1 MSARPVQL
9 VGSRQKRRRGPTY
22 YITLG
27 SGFYR
32 WLASLRS
39 DHFRANSLNDC
50 GTQINLAFSAR
61 DRDNMSLRGLI
72 PPAVRSVETELQAVM
87 DNIKLY
93 ESGLAKY
100 LYLRELHDYNE
111 KLFFRVLK
119 EYTEELMPL
128 VYTPVVGEAC
138 LKYSLIFRRPK
149 GLFLT
154 AQDAGKLYDVMGN
167 WPEKQVDAIVV
178 TDGERILGLGDL
190 GANGMGIPVG
200 KLALYTA
207 LAGIHPERTLPVML
221 DLGTN
226 NEVGLLVGGPTFQF
240 CWLTRTT
247 SVCARR
253 GFRGAQYDD
262 FVEEFMQAAV
272 KSCGSSSSKIAAEN
286 HRFSNSGSESIPQP
300 PPHQSQTSGSCISTS
315 ASTAFHSV
323 LGSTASKT
331 ADEAASAAVAEADA
345 CGDDAGNQQYGDP
358 WDTDQAAVALRL
370 LRAEDNRKSPSPAHA
385 TPAAKGAPSTN
396 EVARQ
401 PVYEA
406 AFDLRRKQR
415 EPDQGLDRMVQSPVP
430 LIPGLQQQPLAGPL
444 HPVPSSCSSSEVS
457 LVPGRRGGI
466 TGQPSPRD
474 ACCPGPTP
482 HQGSSGGIAV
492 SSSVQLQPTPTHR
505 GSSSSGGGNPSAP
518 TPATRDHDPVFRQ
531 ASAAIDQRHPPPWSP
546 ISGNAPAGAIAV
558 KRSIH
563 AGVKAL
569 PLGSARLPRHSGHR
583 NEAPPQNRSDHALKP
598 PRAPPLVDSLPSY
611 PCTASVAVAGL
622 LASMRITKTPLSSN
636 KFLFMGAGEA
646 SLGIAE
652 LLVMA
657 MVTEGTSEADA
668 RNSIWMLD
676 SRGLI
681 VKDRAPNGD
690 STQSHKE
697 KFAKDVKQMNNLPDI
712 VKFVKPT
719 VLIGASAQSNAFNK
733 EILECM
739 CANAERPVVFALSN
753 PTHKAECTA
762 DAAYTYTDGKCVFA
776 SGSPFPP
783 FKYKGKTYYPGQGNN
798 AYIFPGIALAVSAC
812 GVTTIGD
819 EVFLIAAKTVANTV
833 TEQNLNEGRVYPP
846 LSDIHDVS
854 LSIAAEL
861 AAHFYATGVATVKPE
876 PKDKMAFLQ
885 SKQYDFSYPGTV
897 KVK

>member
-1 MSARPVQL
+1 MD
-9 VGSRQKRRRGPTY
+9 Y
-22 YITLG
+22 
-27 SGFYR
+27 
-32 WLASLRS
+32 LR
-39 DHFRANSLNDC
+39 DPRIC
-50 GTQINLAFSAR
+50 KNLAFSAR

-72 PPAVRSVETELQAVM
+72 PPAVRTVDIELQAVM

-149 GLFLT
+149 GIFLT
-154 AQDAGKLYDVMGN
+154 AQDAGKLYEVLGN

-207 LAGIHPERTLPVML
+207 LAGIPPERTLPVML

-226 NEVGLLVGGPTFQF
+226 NEILLADPYYIGLRQK
-240 CWLTRTT
+240 RI
-247 SVCARR
+247 
-253 GFRGAQYDD
+253 RGAQYDD

-272 KSCGSSSSKIAAEN
+272 K
-286 HRFSNSGSESIPQP
+286 RFGRNCLIQFEDFGNRN
-300 PPHQSQTSGSCISTS
+300 
-315 ASTAFHSV
+315 AFK
-323 LGSTASKT
+323 LLAKYKNNYCTFN
-331 ADEAASAAVAEADA
+331 
-345 CGDDAGNQQYGDP
+345 DDI
-358 WDTDQAAVALRL
+358 
-370 LRAEDNRKSPSPAHA
+370 
-385 TPAAKGAPSTN
+385 
-396 EVARQ
+396 
-401 PVYEA
+401 
-406 AFDLRRKQR
+406 
-415 EPDQGLDRMVQSPVP
+415 QG
-430 LIPGLQQQPLAGPL
+430 
-444 HPVPSSCSSSEVS
+444 
-457 LVPGRRGGI
+457 
-466 TGQPSPRD
+466 
-474 ACCPGPTP
+474 
-482 HQGSSGGIAV
+482 
-492 SSSVQLQPTPTHR
+492 
-505 GSSSSGGGNPSAP
+505 
-518 TPATRDHDPVFRQ
+518 
-531 ASAAIDQRHPPPWSP
+531 
-546 ISGNAPAGAIAV
+546 
-558 KRSIH
+558 
-563 AGVKAL
+563 
-569 PLGSARLPRHSGHR
+569 
-583 NEAPPQNRSDHALKP
+583 
-598 PRAPPLVDSLPSY
+598 
-611 PCTASVAVAGL
+611 TASVAVAGL

-636 KFLFMGAGEA
+636 TILFMGAGEA

-657 MVTEGTSEADA
+657 MVNEGAKEADA

-690 STQSHKE
+690 STQSHKD
-697 KFAKDVKQMNNLPDI
+697 KFAKDAKHMTQLHEI
-712 VKFVKPT
+712 VKSVKPT

-733 EILECM
+733 EILELM

-762 DAAYTYTDGKCVFA
+762 EAAYTYTDGKCVYA

-783 FKYKGKTYYPGQGNN
+783 FKYKGKTFYPGQGNN
-798 AYIFPGIALAVSAC
+798 AYIFPGIALAVIAC
-812 GVTTIGD
+812 GVQTISD
-819 EVFLIAAKTVANTV
+819 EVFLIAAKTVANSV
-833 TEQNLNEGRVYPP
+833 TEQNLDEGRVYPP
-846 LSDIHDVS
+846 LSSIHDVS
-854 LSIAAEL
+854 LNIAAEL

-897 KVK
+897 RVK

>member
-1 MSARPVQL
+1 MLLLRRLQSGAFGAFIRNGAVGTGSAGSAGAL
-9 VGSRQKRRRGPTY
+9 IVGCPKFARRMDY
-22 YITLG
+22 
-27 SGFYR
+27 
-32 WLASLRS
+32 LR
-39 DHFRANSLNDC
+39 DPRIC
-50 GTQINLAFSAR
+50 KNLAFSAR

-226 NEVGLLVGGPTFQF
+226 NEILLADPYYIGLRQK
-240 CWLTRTT
+240 RI
-247 SVCARR
+247 
-253 GFRGAQYDD
+253 RGAQYDD

-272 KSCGSSSSKIAAEN
+272 K
-286 HRFSNSGSESIPQP
+286 RFGKNCLIQFEDFGNRNAFKLLAKYKNSYC
-300 PPHQSQTSGSCISTS
+300 T
-315 ASTAFHSV
+315 FN
-323 LGSTASKT
+323 
-331 ADEAASAAVAEADA
+331 
-345 CGDDAGNQQYGDP
+345 DDI
-358 WDTDQAAVALRL
+358 
-370 LRAEDNRKSPSPAHA
+370 
-385 TPAAKGAPSTN
+385 
-396 EVARQ
+396 
-401 PVYEA
+401 
-406 AFDLRRKQR
+406 
-415 EPDQGLDRMVQSPVP
+415 QG
-430 LIPGLQQQPLAGPL
+430 
-444 HPVPSSCSSSEVS
+444 
-457 LVPGRRGGI
+457 
-466 TGQPSPRD
+466 
-474 ACCPGPTP
+474 
-482 HQGSSGGIAV
+482 
-492 SSSVQLQPTPTHR
+492 
-505 GSSSSGGGNPSAP
+505 
-518 TPATRDHDPVFRQ
+518 
-531 ASAAIDQRHPPPWSP
+531 
-546 ISGNAPAGAIAV
+546 
-558 KRSIH
+558 
-563 AGVKAL
+563 
-569 PLGSARLPRHSGHR
+569 
-583 NEAPPQNRSDHALKP
+583 
-598 PRAPPLVDSLPSY
+598 
-611 PCTASVAVAGL
+611 TASVAVAGL

>member
-1 MSARPVQL
+1 MMLLRHVTSARPASL
-9 VGSRQKRRRGPTY
+9 ARGALRCGGIPGSADRARC
-22 YITLG
+22 L
-27 SGFYR
+27 
-32 WLASLRS
+32 LASR
-39 DHFRANSLNDC
+39 RAAATWEPYAAVV
-50 GTQINLAFSAR
+50 GNLAFSAR

-72 PPAVRSVETELQAVM
+72 PPAVRTVDIELQAVM

-149 GLFLT
+149 GIFLT
-154 AQDAGKLYDVMGN
+154 AQDAGKLYEVLGN

-207 LAGIHPERTLPVML
+207 LAGIPPERTLPVML

-226 NEVGLLVGGPTFQF
+226 NEILLADPYYIGLRQK
-240 CWLTRTT
+240 RI
-247 SVCARR
+247 
-253 GFRGAQYDD
+253 RGAQYDD

-272 KSCGSSSSKIAAEN
+272 K
-286 HRFSNSGSESIPQP
+286 RFGRNCLIQFEDFGNRNAFKLLAKYKNSYC
-300 PPHQSQTSGSCISTS
+300 T
-315 ASTAFHSV
+315 FN
-323 LGSTASKT
+323 
-331 ADEAASAAVAEADA
+331 
-345 CGDDAGNQQYGDP
+345 DDI
-358 WDTDQAAVALRL
+358 
-370 LRAEDNRKSPSPAHA
+370 
-385 TPAAKGAPSTN
+385 
-396 EVARQ
+396 
-401 PVYEA
+401 
-406 AFDLRRKQR
+406 
-415 EPDQGLDRMVQSPVP
+415 QG
-430 LIPGLQQQPLAGPL
+430 
-444 HPVPSSCSSSEVS
+444 
-457 LVPGRRGGI
+457 
-466 TGQPSPRD
+466 
-474 ACCPGPTP
+474 
-482 HQGSSGGIAV
+482 
-492 SSSVQLQPTPTHR
+492 
-505 GSSSSGGGNPSAP
+505 
-518 TPATRDHDPVFRQ
+518 
-531 ASAAIDQRHPPPWSP
+531 
-546 ISGNAPAGAIAV
+546 
-558 KRSIH
+558 
-563 AGVKAL
+563 
-569 PLGSARLPRHSGHR
+569 
-583 NEAPPQNRSDHALKP
+583 
-598 PRAPPLVDSLPSY
+598 
-611 PCTASVAVAGL
+611 TASVAVAGL

-636 KFLFMGAGEA
+636 TILFMGAGEA

-657 MVTEGTSEADA
+657 MVNEGAKEADA

-681 VKDRAPNGD
+681 VKDRTPNGD
-690 STQSHKE
+690 STQSHKD
-697 KFAKDVKQMNNLPDI
+697 KFAKDAKHMTQLHEI

-733 EILECM
+733 EILELM

-762 DAAYTYTDGKCVFA
+762 EAAYTYTDGKCVYA

-783 FKYKGKTYYPGQGNN
+783 FKYKGKTFYPGQGNN
-798 AYIFPGIALAVSAC
+798 AYIFPGIALAVIAC
-812 GVTTIGD
+812 GVQTISD
-819 EVFLIAAKTVANTV
+819 EVFLIAAKTVANSV
-833 TEQNLNEGRVYPP
+833 TEQNLDEGRVYPP
-846 LSDIHDVS
+846 LSSIHDVS
-854 LSIAAEL
+854 LNIAAEL

-897 KVK
+897 RVK

>member
-1 MSARPVQL
+1 MMLLRYVTSARPASL
-9 VGSRQKRRRGPTY
+9 ARGALRCASIPGSADRARC
-22 YITLG
+22 L
-27 SGFYR
+27 
-32 WLASLRS
+32 LASR
-39 DHFRANSLNDC
+39 RAAATWEPYAAVV
-50 GTQINLAFSAR
+50 GNLAFSAR

-72 PPAVRSVETELQAVM
+72 PPAVRTVDIELQAVM

-149 GLFLT
+149 GIFLT
-154 AQDAGKLYDVMGN
+154 AQDAGKLYEVLGN

-207 LAGIHPERTLPVML
+207 LAGIPPERTLPVML

-226 NEVGLLVGGPTFQF
+226 NEILLADPYYIGLRQK
-240 CWLTRTT
+240 RI
-247 SVCARR
+247 
-253 GFRGAQYDD
+253 RGAQYDD

-272 KSCGSSSSKIAAEN
+272 K
-286 HRFSNSGSESIPQP
+286 RFGRNCLIQFEDFGNRN
-300 PPHQSQTSGSCISTS
+300 
-315 ASTAFHSV
+315 AFK
-323 LGSTASKT
+323 LLAKYKNNYCTFN
-331 ADEAASAAVAEADA
+331 
-345 CGDDAGNQQYGDP
+345 DDI
-358 WDTDQAAVALRL
+358 
-370 LRAEDNRKSPSPAHA
+370 
-385 TPAAKGAPSTN
+385 
-396 EVARQ
+396 
-401 PVYEA
+401 
-406 AFDLRRKQR
+406 
-415 EPDQGLDRMVQSPVP
+415 QG
-430 LIPGLQQQPLAGPL
+430 
-444 HPVPSSCSSSEVS
+444 
-457 LVPGRRGGI
+457 
-466 TGQPSPRD
+466 
-474 ACCPGPTP
+474 
-482 HQGSSGGIAV
+482 
-492 SSSVQLQPTPTHR
+492 
-505 GSSSSGGGNPSAP
+505 
-518 TPATRDHDPVFRQ
+518 
-531 ASAAIDQRHPPPWSP
+531 
-546 ISGNAPAGAIAV
+546 
-558 KRSIH
+558 
-563 AGVKAL
+563 
-569 PLGSARLPRHSGHR
+569 
-583 NEAPPQNRSDHALKP
+583 
-598 PRAPPLVDSLPSY
+598 
-611 PCTASVAVAGL
+611 TASVAVAGL

-636 KFLFMGAGEA
+636 TILFMGAGEA

-657 MVTEGTSEADA
+657 MVNEGAKEADA

-690 STQSHKE
+690 STQSHKD
-697 KFAKDVKQMNNLPDI
+697 KFAKDAKHMTQLHEI
-712 VKFVKPT
+712 VKSVKPT

-733 EILECM
+733 EILELM

-762 DAAYTYTDGKCVFA
+762 EAAYTYTDGKCVYA

-783 FKYKGKTYYPGQGNN
+783 FKYKGKTFYPGQGNN
-798 AYIFPGIALAVSAC
+798 AYIFPGIALAVIAC
-812 GVTTIGD
+812 GVQTISD
-819 EVFLIAAKTVANTV
+819 EVFLIAAKTVANSV
-833 TEQNLNEGRVYPP
+833 TEQNLDEGRVYPP
-846 LSDIHDVS
+846 LSSIHDVS
-854 LSIAAEL
+854 LNIAAEL

-897 KVK
+897 RVK

>member
-1 MSARPVQL
+1 MD
-9 VGSRQKRRRGPTY
+9 Y
-22 YITLG
+22 
-27 SGFYR
+27 
-32 WLASLRS
+32 LR
-39 DHFRANSLNDC
+39 DPRIC
-50 GTQINLAFSAR
+50 KNLAFSAR

-72 PPAVRSVETELQAVM
+72 PPAVRTVDIELQAVM

-149 GLFLT
+149 GIFLT
-154 AQDAGKLYDVMGN
+154 AQDAGKLYEVLGN

-207 LAGIHPERTLPVML
+207 LAGIPPERTLPVML

-226 NEVGLLVGGPTFQF
+226 NEILLADPYYIGLRQK
-240 CWLTRTT
+240 RI
-247 SVCARR
+247 
-253 GFRGAQYDD
+253 RGAQYDD

-272 KSCGSSSSKIAAEN
+272 K
-286 HRFSNSGSESIPQP
+286 RFGRNCLIQFEDFGNRNAFKLLAKYKNSYC
-300 PPHQSQTSGSCISTS
+300 T
-315 ASTAFHSV
+315 FN
-323 LGSTASKT
+323 
-331 ADEAASAAVAEADA
+331 
-345 CGDDAGNQQYGDP
+345 DDI
-358 WDTDQAAVALRL
+358 
-370 LRAEDNRKSPSPAHA
+370 
-385 TPAAKGAPSTN
+385 
-396 EVARQ
+396 
-401 PVYEA
+401 
-406 AFDLRRKQR
+406 
-415 EPDQGLDRMVQSPVP
+415 QG
-430 LIPGLQQQPLAGPL
+430 
-444 HPVPSSCSSSEVS
+444 
-457 LVPGRRGGI
+457 
-466 TGQPSPRD
+466 
-474 ACCPGPTP
+474 
-482 HQGSSGGIAV
+482 
-492 SSSVQLQPTPTHR
+492 
-505 GSSSSGGGNPSAP
+505 
-518 TPATRDHDPVFRQ
+518 
-531 ASAAIDQRHPPPWSP
+531 
-546 ISGNAPAGAIAV
+546 
-558 KRSIH
+558 
-563 AGVKAL
+563 
-569 PLGSARLPRHSGHR
+569 
-583 NEAPPQNRSDHALKP
+583 
-598 PRAPPLVDSLPSY
+598 
-611 PCTASVAVAGL
+611 TASVAVAGL

-636 KFLFMGAGEA
+636 TILFMGAGEA

-657 MVTEGTSEADA
+657 MVNEGAKEADA

-681 VKDRAPNGD
+681 VKDRTPNGD
-690 STQSHKE
+690 STQSHKD
-697 KFAKDVKQMNNLPDI
+697 KFAKDAKHMTQLHEI

-733 EILECM
+733 EILELM

-762 DAAYTYTDGKCVFA
+762 EAAYTYTDGKCVYA

-783 FKYKGKTYYPGQGNN
+783 FKYKGKTFYPGQGNN
-798 AYIFPGIALAVSAC
+798 AYIFPGIALAVIAC
-812 GVTTIGD
+812 GVQTISD
-819 EVFLIAAKTVANTV
+819 EVFLIAAKTVANSV
-833 TEQNLNEGRVYPP
+833 TEQNLDEGRVYPP
-846 LSDIHDVS
+846 LSSIHDVS
-854 LSIAAEL
+854 LNIAAEL

-897 KVK
+897 RVK